1 MQIVNLVQSIR
12 NLNLMKKPSVRGT
25 IDWVKSVKNLKGKNT
40 KEALEESIGV
50 VIKTENDKKRVIK
63 EFFDK

>member
-1 MQIVNLVQSIR
+1 
-12 NLNLMKKPSVRGT
+12 MKKPSVRGT